1 MESVMR
7 EEMNNVVETP
17 KKKGGITGSTLKWI
31 AIVTM
36 LIDHIAATVLT
47 RMLIDKGYYDIML
60 GTDMEAM
67 YAFSAENAL
76 LILGMTLMRCVGRIA
91 FPIFCFLLVEGFLHT
106 SNIKKYLLRLA
117 LFALITEVP
126 FDLAIAGMPFS
137 MAYQSVMLTLLI
149 AMLMLCGIKWV
160 EGREWQKAVRAIAC
174 LGIVAVAAAV
184 AIILRTDYTWSGVLC
199 IAGMYY
205 LGKKGKKVRGAFL
218 GCAFLI
224 MGGLMEVLAL
234 IGVAFI
240 ALYNGER
247 GMKMKYFFYA
257 FYPAHLLILWIICAL
272 LGLGSINTLIM

>member
-67 YAFSAENAL
+67 IQFSQQNVGVL
-76 LILGMTLMRCVGRIA
+76 LTMELMRIVGRVA

-117 LFALITEVP
+117 AFAVITEVP
-126 FDLAIAGMPFS
+126 FDLAIAGMPFCV
-137 MAYQSVMLTLLI
+137 AYQSVMVTLLI

-160 EGREWQKAVRAIAC
+160 EEKGWKKFVRVIAC
-174 LGIVAVAAAV
+174 LAIVAAAAGV
-184 AIILRTDYTWSGVLC
+184 AKLLHTDYDWSGVLC
-199 IAGMYY
+199 VAGMYY
-205 LGKKGKKVRGAFL
+205 LGKKGMKVRGAFL

-224 MGGLMEVLAL
+224 MANLIEVFAL

-240 ALYNGER
+240 AFYNGER

-272 LGLGSINTLIM
+272 MGLGSINTLIM

>member
-1 MESVMR
+1 MESVVR

-47 RMLIDKGYYDIML
+47 RMLIDRGYYDIMF
-60 GTDMEAM
+60 GDDMNAM
-67 YAFSAENAL
+67 VQFSQANAG
-76 LILGMTLMRCVGRIA
+76 LILVMTLMRCVGRIA

-106 SNIKKYLLRLA
+106 SNVKKYLLRLA
-117 LFALITEVP
+117 AFTVVTEIP
-126 FDLAIAGMPFS
+126 FNLAIAGSPFFLE
-137 MAYQSVMLTLLI
+137 YQSVMVTLLI
-149 AMLMLCGIKWV
+149 AMLMLCGFKWV
-160 EGREWQKAVRAIAC
+160 EGTEWKNALKIVAC
-174 LGIVAVAAAV
+174 LGIAVVASGAAV
-184 AIILRTDYTWSGVLC
+184 LLKTDYSWSGVLC

-205 LGKKGKKVRGAFL
+205 LGKQGKKVRGAFL

-224 MGGLMEVLAL
+224 MAGLMEVIAL

-240 ALYNGER
+240 AFYNGER

-257 FYPAHLLILWIICAL
+257 FYPAHLFILWVICAL
-272 LGLGSINTLIM
+272 LGLGSINTLTM